1 MEAWRDQGKAFTNM
15 ILGIDYGDK
24 WCGMATSEGS
34 LAEPLKVVALNKIFA
49 EVEKLKPEK
58 IVVGISEN
66 NMAKKT
72 LVFVN
77 KLKVWTKSPV
87 ETVDETL
94 TSLEAEKI
102 KSKDKEKQHA
112 IAAALILQ
120 RYLDNI

>member
-1 MEAWRDQGKAFTNM
+1 M

-34 LAEPLKVVALNKIFA
+34 LAEPYKVVTLAKIFA
-49 EVEKLKPEK
+49 EIEKLKPEK
-58 IVVGISEN
+58 VVVGISEN
-66 NMAKKT
+66 KMAKKT
-72 LVFVN
+72 LVFVE
-77 KLKVWTKSPV
+77 KLRAWLKCPI

-94 TSLEAEKI
+94 TSIEAERI
-102 KSKDKEKQHA
+102 KSKDKQKQHA